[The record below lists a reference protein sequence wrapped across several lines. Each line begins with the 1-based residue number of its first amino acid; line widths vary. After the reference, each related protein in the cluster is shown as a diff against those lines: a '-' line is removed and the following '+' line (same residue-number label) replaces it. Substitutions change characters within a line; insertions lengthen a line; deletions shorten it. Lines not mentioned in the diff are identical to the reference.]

1 MIGETDQLFNEYST
15 GNTEI
20 SIANCI
26 KMHTKYAYIYIYK
39 KKGIGLFPFHGKK
52 IDKEIKEKDQI
63 KIKLYLFPLFALLR
77 HLVSEERVAW
87 DPRLLS
93 IASCFTD
100 YW

>member
-1 MIGETDQLFNEYST
+1 MNIQQATQKLALQIVSK
-15 GNTEI
+15 
-20 SIANCI
+20 CI
-26 KMHTKYAYIYIYK
+26 RNMHIYIYK

-63 KIKLYLFPLFALLR
+63 KIKLYLFPLFASLR

>member
-1 MIGETDQLFNEYST
+1 MNIQQATQKLALQIVSKCLRN
-15 GNTEI
+15 
-20 SIANCI
+20 
-26 KMHTKYAYIYIYK
+26 MHIYIQKERYRIISFSRK
-39 KKGIGLFPFHGKK
+39 KK

>member
-26 KMHTKYAYIYIYK
+26 KMHTKYAYIYTKRKVKDYF
-39 KKGIGLFPFHGKK
+39 LFTEKK

>member
-1 MIGETDQLFNEYST
+1 ME
-15 GNTEI
+15 
-20 SIANCI
+20 
-26 KMHTKYAYIYIYK
+26 K
-39 KKGIGLFPFHGKK
+39 KK
-52 IDKEIKEKDQI
+52 DKEIKEKDQI

>member
-1 MIGETDQLFNEYST
+1 MNIQQATQKLALQIVSK
-15 GNTEI
+15 
-20 SIANCI
+20 CI
-26 KMHTKYAYIYIYK
+26 RNMHIYIYK